1 MATALKLDRRE
12 TMILG
17 LHILAIFIIPHL
29 PAQVLL
35 LTDTILVRFLLL
47 AAVLASAYTNAVLAI
62 ATFVVVALLF
72 VERNKVKMRVLQT
85 AMSQSTPDSPAI
97 ESIQTPETAPEQPP
111 FEKPVS
117 SSIPFMPQP
126 DAGDDT
132 FAPVAESLNEKTP
145 LPTEGS
151 NDGVAKAI
159 SQLYTW
165 VNPNLIQQG

>member
-1 MATALKLDRRE
+1 M
-12 TMILG
+12 
-17 LHILAIFIIPHL
+17 
-29 PAQVLL
+29 Q
-35 LTDTILVRFLLL
+35 
-47 AAVLASAYTNAVLAI
+47 
-62 ATFVVVALLF
+62 
-72 VERNKVKMRVLQT
+72 VLQT
-85 AMSQSTPDSPAI
+85 AMSQSTMDSPAI
-97 ESIQTPETAPEQPP
+97 ESIQTPETAPEQPE

-126 DAGDDT
+126 DAGDDM

-165 VNPNLIQQG
+165 VNPNLIQQA